1 MMASTSW
8 GLGQRHVCGAGRTLF
23 GHFAARECRY
33 VFEVACQVAIGCGEY
48 AYPEAHR
55 VEHRIVLREQLLD
68 KAAHAIELRPVSAWR
83 TGSDRLDLS
92 APAEMCLLLGLS

>member
-33 VFEVACQVAIGCGEY
+33 VFEVARQVE
-48 AYPEAHR
+48 
-55 VEHRIVLREQLLD
+55 
-68 KAAHAIELRPVSAWR
+68 
-83 TGSDRLDLS
+83 SDAVS
-92 APAEMCLLLGLS
+92 APALVQIAMSDRTLAC

>member
-33 VFEVACQVAIGCGEY
+33 VFEVARQVESDAVSTLILK
-48 AYPEAHR
+48 
-55 VEHRIVLREQLLD
+55 RIVLAPDRPPRASPVNRRRQQTRISCARQWRVWGRKSRSERE
-68 KAAHAIELRPVSAWR
+68 
-83 TGSDRLDLS
+83 
-92 APAEMCLLLGLS
+92 AE